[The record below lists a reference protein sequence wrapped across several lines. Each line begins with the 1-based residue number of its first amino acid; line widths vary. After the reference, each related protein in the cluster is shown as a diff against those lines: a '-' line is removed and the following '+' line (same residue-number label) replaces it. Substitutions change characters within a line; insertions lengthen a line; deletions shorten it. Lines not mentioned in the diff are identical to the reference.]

1 MKKNIF
7 IIFFIIIFQNILIFF
22 NLYSQINN
30 VIVVKVGETLIT
42 SVDIKNE
49 ILSNLIINGLDVTQ
63 ENINN
68 NKNFAVKNLI
78 NKSIKRNEVNK
89 FEITDYNKKDLQK
102 YISTVAENLNTDV
115 NGLKEI
121 FKKNNVSF
129 QTFAKKHETEL
140 LWNTLIFAIYKNQ
153 TNVNIYDVNYEVE
166 QIKED
171 KSEDELK
178 KIRERILNQK
188 KREKLSLF
196 SRSHFTNLENT
207 IAIDFQ

>member
-1 MKKNIF
+1 M
-7 IIFFIIIFQNILIFF
+7 
-22 NLYSQINN
+22 
-30 VIVVKVGETLIT
+30 
-42 SVDIKNE
+42 
-49 ILSNLIINGLDVTQ
+49 
-63 ENINN
+63 
-68 NKNFAVKNLI
+68 
-78 NKSIKRNEVNK
+78 
-89 FEITDYNKKDLQK
+89 
-102 YISTVAENLNTDV
+102 

-178 KIRERILNQK
+178 KIIKRILNQK
-188 KREKLSLF
+188 KK
-196 SRSHFTNLENT
+196 
-207 IAIDFQ
+207 